1 MFMKIGFIDQATR
14 GWTAGA
20 SYTRS
25 MVHAL
30 RSKGSADAIVV
41 LISGELCSFPR
52 DDSPVPI
59 ANVKFLSK
67 ERILSIFQE
76 RGLDVLFPVSNPFEG
91 LQSVPSVGWIPDFQ
105 HVFLP
110 ELFSSEEIEQRNQ
123 RFRDLAR
130 LAGAVVVSSEAAK
143 RDFST
148 VLPEYA
154 EKVEAVPFPSLLAY
168 ETWWQSRDPESTRRK
183 YCLPERFVLVA
194 NQIWRHKNHQVVL
207 DALAVLKS
215 KGKPTVVVFTGAPS
229 DYRVPRNAH
238 LSDLLQRMSALNVRE
253 NIIFL
258 GELPY
263 EEVVDLYRRADV
275 VLQPSRFEGWNTSL
289 EDAKAL
295 GKRLVASNLEVHQEQ
310 TPEALFFDP
319 LDPEELA
326 AQIEHVSGL
335 DPLPADHAEDALSRE
350 RELGAKSGARLL
362 EIFGS
367 LINARACHESPSAIC
382 SPPINTNGAPQLPNA
397 WRSRLMGVYDRF
409 VLPLRFDKQYYQ
421 MVHPAVAES
430 LASGEFR
437 DPMEH
442 YLKVGRRLRL
452 SYSGPRNVRKALA
465 VPGATRAQLR
475 DVAVALFLFNRPVH
489 TSLVFNKI
497 RKFAPTTLLIIGD
510 GPRDEAELSLCDQA
524 RSVTENIDWPCRVL
538 RNFAQVNLGCKKRL
552 SSGLA
557 WVFEHVEEAIILEDD
572 CVPDASFFPFCS
584 ELLARYRNDHRIMHI
599 SGSCFLAEACTKD
612 SYWFSRHSD
621 IWGWATWRRAIRHYD
636 AEMRSW
642 PRWRNDP
649 RSGAIWKDPFEREF
663 WTRKFE
669 RTYRGEIDTWDY
681 QWHWA
686 VYRRQGLS
694 VVPRRNLIT
703 NVGHGQQGS
712 HTGDERSPLAN
723 LPTSPVEAKLTHPLN
738 VTPDESADK
747 QFFFARYVV
756 ANRMVQ
762 YHVPVAVATEPQR
775 VIVAHDA
782 PTAAQG
788 VGALL
793 CKVMRHEKQWISIR
807 SRDCYLEHRAPA
819 PSFRIDGNPSRA
831 SRLVTLKRTI
841 AVLGDTPVTAVL
853 AVPFSEQDCLN
864 AISVHLL
871 SNAPLAAWLMDD
883 QNVFSPSI
891 SDAVLRELFE
901 RASVRLA
908 ICQEMKEAYEQKFGL
923 PFSVQMPVENRED
936 LVAEPLDIPRERAGK
951 IVGCGNI
958 WCENT
963 LRRLMTFAMQ
973 GSFEIDWYGNLG
985 RPRSQISDEELLAH
999 NITAKGFL
1007 PHSALIARLR
1017 CYDFAI
1023 VPLADEKDERR
1034 AWQAKL
1040 SFPSKIITLAYAA
1053 NLPLLCLGSPRD
1065 PGARFISERG
1075 LGEVSSWEPADYLAA
1090 CEQLRCAT
1098 IASRIRTNA
1107 ARQALDFSADKVA
1120 SGIWEALANRAL
1132 TPTPGPY
1139 ETVK

>member
-1 MFMKIGFIDQATR
+1 MKIGFIDQATY

-30 RSKGSADAIVV
+30 RSKGSADALVA

-52 DDSPVPI
+52 DDCPVPI
-59 ANVKFLSK
+59 ARVKSSNK
-67 ERILSIFQE
+67 EQLLSIFRE
-76 RGLDVLFPVSNPFEG
+76 RALDVLFPVSQPFEG

-130 LAGAVVVSSEAAK
+130 CAGAVVVSSEAA
-143 RDFST
+143 RHDFST

-154 EKVEAVPFPSLLAY
+154 AKVEAVPFPSLLAY
-168 ETWWQSRDPESTRRK
+168 ETWWQSRDPEPTRRK
-183 YCLPERFVLVA
+183 YCLPKRFLLVA
-194 NQIWRHKNHQVVL
+194 NQIWRHKNHQAVL
-207 DALAVLKS
+207 EALAIL
-215 KGKPTVVVFTGAPS
+215 KGKGKSAVVVFTGAPS

-238 LSDLLQRMSALNVRE
+238 LSDLLQKVSARNIRE
-253 NIIFL
+253 NVIFL

-263 EEVVDLYRRADV
+263 EEVVDLYRRADA

-295 GKRLVASNLEVHQEQ
+295 GKRLVASNLAVHKEQ

-319 LDPEELA
+319 LDPEDLA
-326 AQIEHVSGL
+326 AQIEHVTSL
-335 DPLPADHAEDALSRE
+335 DPLLADHTEDALSRE
-350 RELGAKSGARLL
+350 RELGARSGARLL
-362 EIFGS
+362 EIFGNV
-367 LINARACHESPSAIC
+367 INASASRASPVAIR
-382 SPPINTNGAPQLPNA
+382 SRPINTNGASGLSGA
-397 WRSRLMGVYDRF
+397 CRRSLMGFYDRF
-409 VLPLRFDKQYYQ
+409 VLPLRFDKHYYQ
-421 MVHPAVAES
+421 AAHPAVAES
-430 LASGEFR
+430 LANGEFR
-437 DPMEH
+437 NPIEH
-442 YLKVGRRLRL
+442 YLKVGRRLNL
-452 SYSGPRNVRKALA
+452 SYSGPRSTLQTAAALSA
-465 VPGATRAQLR
+465 KRPELR

-489 TSLVFNKI
+489 TNLVFNKI
-497 RKFAPTTLLIIGD
+497 REFAPTTLLIIGD
-510 GPRDEAELSLCDQA
+510 GPRDEAELSSCNQA
-524 RSVTENIDWPCRVL
+524 RSVTEHVDWPCRVL
-538 RNFAQVNLGCKKRL
+538 RNFAPANLGCKKRV

-584 ELLARYRNDHRIMHI
+584 ELLARYRNDHRIMQI

-621 IWGWATWRRAIRHYD
+621 IWGWATWRRAFRHYD
-636 AEMRSW
+636 AEMRFW
-642 PRWRNDP
+642 PQWRNNP
-649 RSGAIWKDPFEREF
+649 RSGTIWKDPFERDF

-669 RTYRGEIDTWDY
+669 RTHRGEIDTWDY
-681 QWHWA
+681 QWHWT
-686 VYRRQGLS
+686 VYRRHGLS

-723 LPTSPVEAKLTHPLN
+723 LPTAPVEAKLTHPLN

-756 ANRMVQ
+756 SNRMVQ
-762 YHVPVAVATEPQR
+762 YHVPVAVAVEPQR

-819 PSFRIDGNPSRA
+819 PSFRIDGNPSRV
-831 SRLVTLKRTI
+831 SRLATLKHTI
-841 AVLGDTPVTAVL
+841 AVLGDTPVRAVL

-883 QNVFSPSI
+883 QNIFSPSI
-891 SDAVLRELFE
+891 SDALLRELLE
-901 RASVRLA
+901 RASVRMA

-923 PFSVQMPVENRED
+923 PFGVQMPVENHED
-936 LVAEPLDIPRERAGK
+936 LVVEPLDIPGERAGK

-963 LRRLMTFAMQ
+963 LRRLMTFAIQ

-999 NITAKGFL
+999 NITARGFL

-1023 VPLADEKDERR
+1023 VPLADEEDERR

-1040 SFPSKIITLAYAA
+1040 SFPSKIVTLAYAA

-1098 IASRIRTNA
+1098 IASRIRANA

-1120 SGIWEALANRAL
+1120 SRIWGALANSAL

-1139 ETVK
+1139 EPVK